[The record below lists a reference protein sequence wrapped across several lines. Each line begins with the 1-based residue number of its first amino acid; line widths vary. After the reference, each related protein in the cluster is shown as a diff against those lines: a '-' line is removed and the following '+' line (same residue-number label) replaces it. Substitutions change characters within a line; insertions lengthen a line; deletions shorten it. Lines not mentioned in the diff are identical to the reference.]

1 MNEILKRVSVCREK
15 AAALR
20 AEKRWAEA
28 AEAYAELA
36 KAWIAA
42 AGIATSPSARAERL
56 AESDKAM
63 EMAAECKSKAAKPS
77 KGGKR
82 NGGHRNHDNR
92 NKNDLGA
99 ATGDDEGEEGEGEE
113 EDDETDTDDGCDPVE
128 DDLDD
133 CESLPELLAQLDALI
148 GLNGVKSQVRAMI
161 DVLDLRKKREAKGLR
176 NDEMSNHL
184 VFTGNPGTGKTT
196 VARLI
201 AKIYRSMGLL
211 KKGQLVET
219 DRAGL
224 VAGYIGGTA
233 IQTKAAIKKALGG
246 VLFIDEAYALA
257 PRDANS
263 NDFGPEAIDTLLKGM
278 EDHRDNLVV
287 IVAGY
292 PDLMAHFINHT
303 NPGLPSRFR
312 STIRFEDYSADDL
325 ARIFTLMAEK
335 GDYSPSA
342 ECVEAVRK
350 HYERILVDP
359 PRNFGNARLV
369 RNLFDDARTNQARRL
384 ASVADPSVEEMKTL
398 TLQDVADPIRNQR
411 RALIGPVR

>member
-1 MNEILKRVSVCREK
+1 MNEILKRVSSCRER

-20 AEKRWAEA
+20 SEKKWAEA
-28 AEAYAELA
+28 AEAYEALA

-56 AESDKAM
+56 AESEKAL
-63 EMAAECKSKAAKPS
+63 EMAGECKAKAAKS
-77 KGGKR
+77 SGNEKK
-82 NGGHRNHDNR
+82 NGGRGNSK
-92 NKNDLGA
+92 KNTLREENDD
-99 ATGDDEGEEGEGEE
+99 DDEDDYSESSD
-113 EDDETDTDDGCDPVE
+113 EDDEDE
-128 DDLDD
+128 DLGE
-133 CESLPELLAQLDALI
+133 CEPLPDLLAQLDSLI
-148 GLNGVKSQVRAMI
+148 GLAGVKSQVHAMI
-161 DVLDLRKKREAKGLR
+161 DVIDMRKKRESKGLR

-211 KKGQLVET
+211 KRGQLVET

-224 VAGYIGGTA
+224 VAGYVGQTA
-233 IQTKAAIKKALGG
+233 IKTKEVVKKALGG

-257 PRDANS
+257 PKGDS
-263 NDFGPEAIDTLLKGM
+263 GNDFGSEAIDALLKAM

-292 PDLMAHFINHT
+292 PDLMSHFINHT

-312 STIRFEDYSADDL
+312 NTIHFEDYSADDL
-325 ARIFTLMAEK
+325 ARIFTLMSEK
-335 GDYSPSA
+335 GDYCPSA

-350 HYERILVDP
+350 HYEGILVAP

-384 ASVADPSVEEMKTL
+384 ASVDDPSVDDLKTL
-398 TLQDVADPIRNQR
+398 TKEDVAGPIVNQR
-411 RALIGPVR
+411 KALIGRNR

>member
-1 MNEILKRVSVCREK
+1 MNEILKRVSSCRER

-20 AEKRWAEA
+20 SEKKWAEA
-28 AEAYAELA
+28 AEAYEALA

-56 AESDKAM
+56 AESEKAL
-63 EMAAECKSKAAKPS
+63 EMAGECKAKAAKS
-77 KGGKR
+77 SGNEKK
-82 NGGHRNHDNR
+82 NGGRGNSK
-92 NKNDLGA
+92 KNTLRGENDD
-99 ATGDDEGEEGEGEE
+99 DDEDDYGESSD
-113 EDDETDTDDGCDPVE
+113 EDDEDE
-128 DDLDD
+128 DLGE
-133 CESLPELLAQLDALI
+133 CEPLPDLLAQLDSLI
-148 GLNGVKSQVRAMI
+148 GLAGVKSQVHAMI
-161 DVLDLRKKREAKGLR
+161 DVIDMRKKRESKGLR

-211 KKGQLVET
+211 KRGQLVET

-224 VAGYIGGTA
+224 VAGYVGQTA
-233 IQTKAAIKKALGG
+233 IKTKEVVKKALGG

-257 PRDANS
+257 PKGDS
-263 NDFGPEAIDTLLKGM
+263 GNDFGSEAIDALLKAM

-292 PDLMAHFINHT
+292 PDLMSHFINHT

-312 STIRFEDYSADDL
+312 NTIHFEDYSADDL

-384 ASVADPSVEEMKTL
+384 ASVDDPSVDDLKTL
-398 TLQDVADPIRNQR
+398 TKEDVAGPILNQR
-411 RALIGPVR
+411 KALIGRNR

>member
-1 MNEILKRVSVCREK
+1 MNEILKRVSSCRER
-15 AAALR
+15 ATALR
-20 AEKRWAEA
+20 SEKKWAEA
-28 AEAYAELA
+28 AEAYEALA

-56 AESDKAM
+56 AESEKAL
-63 EMAAECKSKAAKPS
+63 EMAGECKAKAAKS
-77 KGGKR
+77 SGNEKK
-82 NGGHRNHDNR
+82 NGGRGNSK
-92 NKNDLGA
+92 KNTLREENDD
-99 ATGDDEGEEGEGEE
+99 DDENDYGESSD
-113 EDDETDTDDGCDPVE
+113 EDDEDE
-128 DDLDD
+128 DLG
-133 CESLPELLAQLDALI
+133 ESEPLPDLLAQLDSLI
-148 GLNGVKSQVRAMI
+148 GLAGVKSQVHAMI
-161 DVLDLRKKREAKGLR
+161 DVIDMRKKRESKGLR

-211 KKGQLVET
+211 KRGQLVET

-224 VAGYIGGTA
+224 VAGYVGQTA
-233 IQTKAAIKKALGG
+233 IKTKEVVKKALGG

-257 PRDANS
+257 PKGDS
-263 NDFGPEAIDTLLKGM
+263 GNDFGSEAIDALLKAM

-292 PDLMAHFINHT
+292 PDLMSHFINHT

-312 STIRFEDYSADDL
+312 NTIHFEDYSADDL

-384 ASVADPSVEEMKTL
+384 ASVDDPSVDDLKTL
-398 TLQDVADPIRNQR
+398 TKEDVAGPILNQR
-411 RALIGPVR
+411 KALIGRNR

>member
-1 MNEILKRVSVCREK
+1 MNEILKRVSSCRER

-20 AEKRWAEA
+20 SEKKWAEA
-28 AEAYAELA
+28 AEAYEALA

-56 AESDKAM
+56 AESEKAL
-63 EMAAECKSKAAKPS
+63 EMAGECKAKAAKS
-77 KGGKR
+77 SGNEKK
-82 NGGHRNHDNR
+82 NGGRGNSK
-92 NKNDLGA
+92 KNTLREENDD
-99 ATGDDEGEEGEGEE
+99 DDEDDNGESSD
-113 EDDETDTDDGCDPVE
+113 EDDEDE
-128 DDLDD
+128 DLGE
-133 CESLPELLAQLDALI
+133 CEPLPDLLAQLDSLI
-148 GLNGVKSQVRAMI
+148 GLAGVKSQVHAMI
-161 DVLDLRKKREAKGLR
+161 DVIDMRKKRESKGLR

-211 KKGQLVET
+211 KRGQLVET

-224 VAGYIGGTA
+224 VAGYVGQTA
-233 IQTKAAIKKALGG
+233 IKTKEVVKKALGG

-257 PRDANS
+257 PKGDS
-263 NDFGPEAIDTLLKGM
+263 GNDFGSEAIDALLKAM

-292 PDLMAHFINHT
+292 PDLMSHFINHT

-312 STIRFEDYSADDL
+312 NTIHFEDYSADDL

-384 ASVADPSVEEMKTL
+384 ASVDDPSVDDLKTL
-398 TLQDVADPIRNQR
+398 TKEDVAGPILNQR
-411 RALIGPVR
+411 KALIGRNR

>member
-1 MNEILKRVSVCREK
+1 MNEILKRVSSCRER

-20 AEKRWAEA
+20 SEKKWAEA
-28 AEAYAELA
+28 AEAYEALA

-56 AESDKAM
+56 AESEKAL
-63 EMAAECKSKAAKPS
+63 EMAGECKAKAAKS
-77 KGGKR
+77 SGNEKK
-82 NGGHRNHDNR
+82 NGGRGNSK
-92 NKNDLGA
+92 KNTLREENDD
-99 ATGDDEGEEGEGEE
+99 DDEDDYGESSD
-113 EDDETDTDDGCDPVE
+113 EDDEDE
-128 DDLDD
+128 DLGE
-133 CESLPELLAQLDALI
+133 CEPLPDLLAQLDSLI
-148 GLNGVKSQVRAMI
+148 GLAGVKSQVHAMI
-161 DVLDLRKKREAKGLR
+161 DVIDMRKKRESKGLR

-211 KKGQLVET
+211 KRGQLVET

-224 VAGYIGGTA
+224 VAGYVGQTA
-233 IQTKAAIKKALGG
+233 IKTKEVVKKALGG

-257 PRDANS
+257 PKGDS
-263 NDFGPEAIDTLLKGM
+263 GNDFGSEAIDALLKAM

-292 PDLMAHFINHT
+292 PDLMSHFINHT

-312 STIRFEDYSADDL
+312 NTIHFEDYSADDL

-384 ASVADPSVEEMKTL
+384 ASVDDPSVDDLKTL
-398 TLQDVADPIRNQR
+398 TKEDVAGPILNQR
-411 RALIGPVR
+411 KALIGRNR

>member
-1 MNEILKRVSVCREK
+1 MNEILKRVSSCRER
-15 AAALR
+15 ATALR
-20 AEKRWAEA
+20 SEKKWAEA
-28 AEAYAELA
+28 AEAYEALA

-42 AGIATSPSARAERL
+42 AGIATSPAARADRL
-56 AESDKAM
+56 AESEKAL
-63 EMAAECKSKAAKPS
+63 EIARECKAKASRRSDKD
-77 KGGKR
+77 KKK
-82 NGGHRNHDNR
+82 DNPR
-92 NKNDLGA
+92 IPKKDIKIGVDDDNDD
-99 ATGDDEGEEGEGEE
+99 DDE
-113 EDDETDTDDGCDPVE
+113 DDDQSDD
-128 DDLDD
+128 DDFDD
-133 CESLPELLAQLDALI
+133 DDFDECEPLSELLTQLDSLI
-148 GLNGVKSQVRAMI
+148 GLSGVKNQVRAMI
-161 DVLDLRKKREAKGLR
+161 DVIEMRKKRESKGLR

-224 VAGYIGGTA
+224 VAGYVGQTA
-233 IQTKAAIKKALGG
+233 IKTKEVVKKALGG

-257 PRDANS
+257 PKGDS
-263 NDFGPEAIDTLLKGM
+263 GNDFGSEAIDALLKAM

-292 PDLMAHFINHT
+292 PDLMSHFINHT

-312 STIRFEDYSADDL
+312 NTIHFEDYSADDL

-384 ASVADPSVEEMKTL
+384 ASVDDPSVDDLKTL
-398 TLQDVADPIRNQR
+398 TKEDVAGPIINQR
-411 RALIGPVR
+411 KALIGRNK

>member
-63 EMAAECKSKAAKPS
+63 EMAGECKAKAAKSSGNEKKSGGRRNS
-77 KGGKR
+77 KKSTLGDGNDDDDE
-82 NGGHRNHDNR
+82 NGRDESSDEDVADE
-92 NKNDLGA
+92 DLG
-99 ATGDDEGEEGEGEE
+99 E
-113 EDDETDTDDGCDPVE
+113 
-128 DDLDD
+128 
-133 CESLPELLAQLDALI
+133 CEPLPDLLAQLDSLL
-148 GLNGVKSQVRAMI
+148 GLAGVKSQVRAMI
-161 DVLDLRKKREAKGLR
+161 DVIDMRKKRESKGLR

-224 VAGYIGGTA
+224 VAAYVGQTA
-233 IQTKAAIKKALGG
+233 IKTKEMVEKALGG

-257 PRDANS
+257 PKGDNG
-263 NDFGPEAIDTLLKGM
+263 NDFGSEAIDTLLKAM
-278 EDHRDNLVV
+278 EDHRDNLIV

-292 PDLMAHFINHT
+292 PDLMSHFINHT

-312 STIRFEDYSADDL
+312 NTIHFEDYSADDL

-335 GDYSPSA
+335 GDYSPSV

-350 HYERILVDP
+350 HYEGILLAP

-384 ASVADPSVEEMKTL
+384 ASADDPSVDDLKAL
-398 TLQDVADPIRNQR
+398 TKEDVAGPIVNQR
-411 RALIGPVR
+411 KALTGRDR

>member
-1 MNEILKRVSVCREK
+1 MNEILKRVSSCRER

-20 AEKRWAEA
+20 SEKKWAEA
-28 AEAYAELA
+28 AEAYEALA

-56 AESDKAM
+56 AESEKAL
-63 EMAAECKSKAAKPS
+63 EMAGECKAKAAKS
-77 KGGKR
+77 SGNEKK
-82 NGGHRNHDNR
+82 NGGRGNSK
-92 NKNDLGA
+92 KNTLREENDD
-99 ATGDDEGEEGEGEE
+99 DDEDDYAESSD
-113 EDDETDTDDGCDPVE
+113 EDDEDE
-128 DDLDD
+128 DLGE
-133 CESLPELLAQLDALI
+133 CEPLPDLLAQLDSLI
-148 GLNGVKSQVRAMI
+148 GLAGVKSQVHAMI
-161 DVLDLRKKREAKGLR
+161 DVIDMRKKRESKGLR

-211 KKGQLVET
+211 KRGQLVET

-224 VAGYIGGTA
+224 VAGYVGQTA
-233 IQTKAAIKKALGG
+233 IKTKEVVKKALGG

-257 PRDANS
+257 PKGDS
-263 NDFGPEAIDTLLKGM
+263 GNDFGSEAIDALLKAM

-292 PDLMAHFINHT
+292 PDLMSHFINHT

-312 STIRFEDYSADDL
+312 NTIHFEDYSADDL

-384 ASVADPSVEEMKTL
+384 ASVDDPSVDDLKTL
-398 TLQDVADPIRNQR
+398 TKEDVAGPILNQR
-411 RALIGPVR
+411 KALIGRNR

>member
-1 MNEILKRVSVCREK
+1 MNEILKRVSSCRER

-20 AEKRWAEA
+20 SEKKWAEA
-28 AEAYAELA
+28 AEAYEALA

-56 AESDKAM
+56 AESEKAL
-63 EMAAECKSKAAKPS
+63 EMAGECKAKAAKS
-77 KGGKR
+77 SGNEKK
-82 NGGHRNHDNR
+82 NGGRGNSK
-92 NKNDLGA
+92 KNTLREENDD
-99 ATGDDEGEEGEGEE
+99 DDENDYGESSD
-113 EDDETDTDDGCDPVE
+113 EDDEDE
-128 DDLDD
+128 DLG
-133 CESLPELLAQLDALI
+133 ESEPLPDLLAQLDSLI
-148 GLNGVKSQVRAMI
+148 GLAGVKSQVHAMI
-161 DVLDLRKKREAKGLR
+161 DVIDMRKKRESKGLR

-211 KKGQLVET
+211 KRGQLVET

-224 VAGYIGGTA
+224 VAGYVGQTA
-233 IQTKAAIKKALGG
+233 IKTKEVVKKALGG

-257 PRDANS
+257 PKGDS
-263 NDFGPEAIDTLLKGM
+263 GNDFGSEAIDALLKAM

-292 PDLMAHFINHT
+292 PDLMSHFINHT

-312 STIRFEDYSADDL
+312 NTIHFEDYSADDL

-384 ASVADPSVEEMKTL
+384 ASVDDPSVDDLKTL
-398 TLQDVADPIRNQR
+398 TKEDVAGPILNQR
-411 RALIGPVR
+411 KALIGRNR